1 MKILHQNMSLCFTF
15 LFKSDETS
23 RMSHLSGMENQ
34 YYNLCHQKYK
44 NKQTNKQTNKQI
56 RMKRKF
62 SGISEC

>member
-1 MKILHQNMSLCFTF
+1 MK
-15 LFKSDETS
+15 TS
-23 RMSHLSGMENQ
+23 RMSLLSGMENQ

-44 NKQTNKQTNKQI
+44 NKQTNNKI